1 MWEGHE
7 AGRSAGRRTSDACAA
22 VCDPL
27 SQPCHGRRK
36 KAPADLLCGAEK
48 VEKRLAAL
56 DNTDCPSRV
65 FLVHLQTP

>member
-7 AGRSAGRRTSDACAA
+7 AGRGAGRRKSDTRAAACG
-22 VCDPL
+22 PL

-36 KAPADLLCGAEK
+36 KAPADFLRGAEM
-48 VEKRLAAL
+48 VEKRLAAM
-56 DNTDCPSRV
+56 DDSDCPSRV